1 MPGFAHG
8 LRELAASIVNSTA
21 GVAGPQGTTGLAETL
36 TDGLLEDAL
45 EAFEPVVA
53 AVEGG
58 VTARGQQRWFAAL
71 VMRAL
76 GVQVLLAQADAEK
89 AGARLL
95 KRSAKVRASVTKA
108 MNSGEPDKID
118 VLRRTPYHSPGAP
131 PLSWQADEA
140 PAPTPAPALAPAPAP
155 ELPHP
160 PAVERLSRIKFPR
173 HWVRSLG
180 TDGCA
185 RVEARFDD
193 EDDDTLAIFTDEN
206 GELNA
211 SGLRLVITSLV
222 HDERSARDERDRAE
236 AERGCAIAER
246 DRAITERDRATLE
259 RDLAII
265 ARDSAIDS
273 ALQEADEEADRA
285 KE

>member
-1 MPGFAHG
+1 M
-8 LRELAASIVNSTA
+8 
-21 GVAGPQGTTGLAETL
+21 
-36 TDGLLEDAL
+36 
-45 EAFEPVVA
+45 
-53 AVEGG
+53 
-58 VTARGQQRWFAAL
+58 
-71 VMRAL
+71 
-76 GVQVLLAQADAEK
+76 
-89 AGARLL
+89 
-95 KRSAKVRASVTKA
+95 
-108 MNSGEPDKID
+108 
-118 VLRRTPYHSPGAP
+118 
-131 PLSWQADEA
+131 
-140 PAPTPAPALAPAPAP
+140 
-155 ELPHP
+155 
-160 PAVERLSRIKFPR
+160 
-173 HWVRSLG
+173 
-180 TDGCA
+180 
-185 RVEARFDD
+185 EARFDD